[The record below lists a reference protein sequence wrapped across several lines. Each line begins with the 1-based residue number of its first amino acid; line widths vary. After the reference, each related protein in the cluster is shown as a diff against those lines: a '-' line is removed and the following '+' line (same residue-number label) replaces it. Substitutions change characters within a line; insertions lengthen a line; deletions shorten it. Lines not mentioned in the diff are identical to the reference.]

1 MKKVETITINF
12 IHVEI
17 GHKSLF
23 VLIKRYLGNFSATA
37 WEDNDALD
45 AINRFQD
52 KLEDISKKIKERNA
66 NLEVPYTYLLPECI
80 PNGTAI

>member
-1 MKKVETITINF
+1 MYYF
-12 IHVEI
+12 
-17 GHKSLF
+17 LCF
-23 VLIKRYLGNFSATA
+23 QRYLGNYSATA
-37 WEDNDALD
+37 WEDQEALD

-66 NLEVPYTYLLPECI
+66 NLELPYIYLLPERI